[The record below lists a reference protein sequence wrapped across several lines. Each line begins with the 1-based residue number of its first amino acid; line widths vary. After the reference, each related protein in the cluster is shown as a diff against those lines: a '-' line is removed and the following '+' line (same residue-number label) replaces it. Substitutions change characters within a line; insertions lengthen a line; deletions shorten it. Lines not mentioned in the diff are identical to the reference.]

1 MRIKVGPHSKL
12 LSLEMTAS
20 SRKQFD
26 EVFQKLEKLG
36 LLLLSDV
43 NLPSIATLVAGEKV
57 SGSWWSHKAAQRIFA
72 VSELLE
78 DHTDVLIMKLVSN
91 KVTFVH
97 RELWGHVYSIGVAR
111 EDWQLKNL
119 SPVAKRLL
127 KALDDEGVL
136 QTNKLG
142 KDFGPKPAD
151 TARELESRLLLH
163 ANQIHTESGA
173 HAKVIETWGHWAR
186 RAGFR
191 ASAKSPA
198 AARRFLEQRIAE
210 MNAEF
215 GGNGKLPW
223 PPGTG

>member
-78 DHTDVLIMKLVSN
+78 DHTDVLVMKLVSN

-97 RELWGHVYSIGVAR
+97 RELWGHIYSIGVAR
-111 EDWQLKNL
+111 EDWQLKKL
-119 SPVAKRLL
+119 SPVAKQLL
-127 KALDDEGVL
+127 KALDDQGSL

-142 KDFGPKPAD
+142 KKFGPKPAD

-163 ANQIHTESGA
+163 ASQMHTESGA
-173 HAKVIETWGHWAR
+173 HATVIETWPTWAE
-186 RAGFR
+186 RAKLRG
-191 ASAKSPA
+191 KTKNPA
-198 AARRFLEQRIAE
+198 IARHFLEQRLAE
-210 MNAEF
+210 INDEF
-215 GGNGKLPW
+215 SGKGKLPW
-223 PPGTG
+223 PPRA